1 MTSRFVF
8 WLIGLLMFTAAATLW
23 LPAEFGFL
31 SAVTLAL
38 VWCHGLE
45 RSAQPE
51 AHKKE
56 AA

>member
-31 SAVTLAL
+31 SAVMLAL

-45 RSAQPE
+45 RSAPAAADE
-51 AHKKE
+51 KE